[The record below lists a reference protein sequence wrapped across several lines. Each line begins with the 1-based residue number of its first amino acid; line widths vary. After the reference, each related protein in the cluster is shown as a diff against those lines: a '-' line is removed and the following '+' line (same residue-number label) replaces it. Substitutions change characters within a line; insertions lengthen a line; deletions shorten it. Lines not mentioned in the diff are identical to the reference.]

1 MAVSNVRQKAA
12 VGQASTVLGGAVHV
26 RTELLGGQSTAVHV
40 DEVAR
45 EVVQAGELFLVIFDL
60 GTDVGVYTQSRQ
72 RIGDGRE
79 VVGDVAQ
86 ELQGLG
92 R

>member
-1 MAVSNVRQKAA
+1 MGSVKCKVKRSR
-12 VGQASTVLGGAVHV
+12 ASMGAVHV
-26 RTELLGGQSTAVHV
+26 RTELIGSQVAAVHV

-45 EVVQAGELFLVIFDL
+45 EVVQAGELFLVVFDL
-60 GTDVGVYTQSRQ
+60 GTDIGIYAQSRQ

-86 ELQGLG
+86 ELQGLAG
-92 R
+92 